1 MMKLCKNCKKEF
13 KSTRKLRHYCSAE
26 CAEHFR
32 MTAGNCKTCGCSIKY
47 GRTYCDMCFKKAQ
60 TENNTFRKPETIAKI
75 KTTKLERYGT
85 ETYNNSE
92 QTKRTCLEKY
102 GATSVFGSEYGKKK
116 IEETSLKRYGVKDS
130 RSAQQTKDKRK
141 ATIAK
146 TGISGQF
153 HTLEWNKSMLKKYGT
168 TNPAQNTNI
177 MQKMKTT
184 NLKKYGAEMP
194 LQNNE
199 ILAKMKATNLERYG
213 AECSLANDEIRDKAT
228 ATIKERYG
236 VENVAQSHIIASKKR
251 RKYEYNGMT
260 FDSKP
265 EVEVYK
271 FCKEHNLNCKYQP
284 CKLEFVD
291 GLGKKHSYFP
301 DFEIE
306 GKLYE
311 VKGDHFIKDGKLYFP
326 YRKSVSSKV
335 LAEKDLWNDAKSAC
349 MKANNV
355 QIITTSNLQD
365 NLKTI
370 FASNLRK

>member
-1 MMKLCKNCKKEF
+1 
-13 KSTRKLRHYCSAE
+13 
-26 CAEHFR
+26 
-32 MTAGNCKTCGCSIKY
+32 
-47 GRTYCDMCFKKAQ
+47 
-60 TENNTFRKPETIAKI
+60 
-75 KTTKLERYGT
+75 
-85 ETYNNSE
+85 
-92 QTKRTCLEKY
+92 
-102 GATSVFGSEYGKKK
+102 
-116 IEETSLKRYGVKDS
+116 
-130 RSAQQTKDKRK
+130 
-141 ATIAK
+141 
-146 TGISGQF
+146 
-153 HTLEWNKSMLKKYGT
+153 
-168 TNPAQNTNI
+168 
-177 MQKMKTT
+177 
-184 NLKKYGAEMP
+184 
-194 LQNNE
+194 
-199 ILAKMKATNLERYG
+199 MKATNLERYG